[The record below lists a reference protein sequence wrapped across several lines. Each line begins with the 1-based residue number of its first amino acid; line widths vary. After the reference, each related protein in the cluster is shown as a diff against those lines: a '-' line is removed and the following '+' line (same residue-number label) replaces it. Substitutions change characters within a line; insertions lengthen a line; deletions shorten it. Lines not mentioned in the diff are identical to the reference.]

1 MQLPTLLNARGIA
14 YLKCWSKNR
23 NSFSWKNVPQ
33 MRIQISLYFK
43 TGFYNF
49 SEILILSFIAFIY
62 SFICIPSIP
71 FNTSANRTAPRF
83 TLSSKKIFNRLDTY
97 TEWFIKPGIM
107 WLFNIYYNISL
118 WVSHKHKKVIVY
130 VKLCYPILLRH
141 H

>member
-1 MQLPTLLNARGIA
+1 MQLPTLFNARGIA

-43 TGFYNF
+43 TGLYNF
-49 SEILILSFIAFIY
+49 SEMLILPFIAFIY
-62 SFICIPSIP
+62 PFIFIPFIP
-71 FNTSANRTAPRF
+71 FNIPHHDLLWAAS
-83 TLSSKKIFNRLDTY
+83 KIFNILDKY
-97 TEWFIKPGIM
+97 EEWFIKPGIM

-130 VKLCYPILLRH
+130 VKLF
-141 H
+141 

>member
-1 MQLPTLLNARGIA
+1 MQLPTLFNARGIA

-43 TGFYNF
+43 TGLYNF
-49 SEILILSFIAFIY
+49 SEMLILPFIAFIY
-62 SFICIPSIP
+62 PFIFIPFIP
-71 FNTSANRTAPRF
+71 FNTSAIL
-83 TLSSKKIFNRLDTY
+83 TLWIGYLYLWAVNNIFNILDTY
-97 TEWFIKPGIM
+97 EEWFIKPGIM

-130 VKLCYPILLRH
+130 VKLF
-141 H
+141 

>member
-33 MRIQISLYFK
+33 MRIQISLCFK
-43 TGFYNF
+43 TGLYNF
-49 SEILILSFIAFIY
+49 SEISIIPFTAFIY
-62 SFICIPSIP
+62 PFIFIPFIP
-71 FNTSANRTAPRF
+71 FNSIPRQDLLWAAN
-83 TLSSKKIFNRLDTY
+83 KIFNILDTY
-97 TEWFIKPGIM
+97 EEWFIKPGIM

-130 VKLCYPILLRH
+130 VKLF
-141 H
+141 